1 MCMTT
6 PGSVLLCL
14 QSKMK
19 IPQDFEVK
27 HLKNIFGF
35 DFERLQASI
44 IEAEANPG
52 GGPSQANTP
61 TQRYMCADRPR
72 TADGGGTINSKDG
85 SAHH

>member
-35 DFERLQASI
+35 DFERLQASKHQKQKQTLGW
-44 IEAEANPG
+44 G
-52 GGPSQANTP
+52 GGKPSKHTHPAIYVRRQT
-61 TQRYMCADRPR
+61 THGRRRGYY
-72 TADGGGTINSKDG
+72 
-85 SAHH
+85 

>member
-1 MCMTT
+1 MTMCMTT

-52 GGPSQANTP
+52 GGAKPSKHTHPAIYVRRQT
-61 TQRYMCADRPR
+61 THGRRR
-72 TADGGGTINSKDG
+72 GTILK
-85 SAHH
+85 